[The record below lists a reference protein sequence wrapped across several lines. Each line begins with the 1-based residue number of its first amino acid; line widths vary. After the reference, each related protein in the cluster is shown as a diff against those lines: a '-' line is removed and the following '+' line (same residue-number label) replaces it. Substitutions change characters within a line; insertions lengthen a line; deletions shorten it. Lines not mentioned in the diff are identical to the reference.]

1 MLSNRQEKILK
12 SIVHEYIKVAHPVG
26 SKQICKDLKC
36 SSATI
41 RNEMII
47 LEELGYLEK
56 THISSGR
63 IPSEKGYR
71 YYVDNLMELKKMNA
85 EDIKKLEL
93 IFQNNQ
99 LELSNVIMKSLEI
112 ISNITDYTSIVLGS
126 KSHDNRLKEIDVV
139 PINSSEL
146 IVIVI
151 TDQGHIEHKNLHL
164 EGVELEEIKKTVN
177 LINNLIVGTPIDEI
191 SSKLEFEVKPIIS
204 KYVRQHELLY
214 NAFYN
219 VFTDFSSKN
228 INVVGKNNFL
238 KHQEFNNIDKVRNL
252 FEKLD
257 DENLL
262 HKIEEENN
270 DIRIY
275 IGKENEIDNDITVI
289 KTSYKTN
296 KDEGT
301 IAIIG
306 PKRMEYDRVVQILD
320 FIKEN
325 IER

>member
-1 MLSNRQEKILK
+1 MLSNRQENVLK
-12 SIVHEYIKVAHPVG
+12 AIVQEYIKLAHPVG

-41 RNEMII
+41 RNEMIV

-56 THISSGR
+56 AHISSGR
-63 IPSEKGYR
+63 VPSEKGYR
-71 YYVDNLMELKKMNA
+71 YYVDHLMELKKMNA

-99 LELSNVIMKSLEI
+99 LELSNVILKSLEI
-112 ISNITDYTSIVLGS
+112 ISDITNYTSIVLGS
-126 KSHDNRLKEIDVV
+126 KSHENRLKELNIV
-139 PINSSEL
+139 PITNNDL
-146 IVIVI
+146 VVIVI
-151 TDQGHIEHKNLHL
+151 TDKGYVEHKNLHL
-164 EGVELEEIKKTVN
+164 EGIELEEVKKTVN

-191 SSKLEFEVKPIIS
+191 SSKLEYEVKPIIG
-204 KYVRQHELLY
+204 KYVKQHEMLY

-219 VFTDFSSKN
+219 VFTDFSTKN

-238 KHQEFNNIDKVRNL
+238 KHKEFNNIEKVRNI

-257 DENLL
+257 DKNILN
-262 HKIEEENN
+262 KIEEENN

-275 IGKENEIDNDITVI
+275 IGKENEIDSDIAVI
-289 KTSYKTN
+289 KTSYKTD

-301 IAIIG
+301 IAIVG

-320 FIKEN
+320 YIKEN